1 MSVIAANKV
10 GIFHYTLTNQGGEVL
25 DSSQGQDPM
34 PYLHGYGNIIPGL
47 EVQMT
52 GKQAGDKFTAV
63 ILPEDAYGEF
73 NPEAF
78 IQVPRAQLPE
88 GIEFQKGLQL
98 LAQDGNGGVLPIFMD
113 GYDEATDIF
122 TFNANHPLAGET
134 LTFEVEVVAVR
145 DATKEELT
153 HGHPHGIEGTET
165 HPQ

>member
-10 GIFHYTLTNQGGEVL
+10 VIFHYTLTNQAGEVL
-25 DSSQGQDPM
+25 DSSVGQDPL
-34 PYLHGYGNIIPGL
+34 PYIHGAGNIIPGL
-47 EVQMT
+47 EEQMA
-52 GKQAGDKFTAV
+52 GKKPGDKFTAV
-63 ILPEDAYGEF
+63 VLPVDAYGDF

-98 LAQDGNGGVLPIFMD
+98 LAQDENGGVMPIFMD

-134 LTFEVEVVAVR
+134 LTFEVEVVAIR
-145 DATKEELT
+145 DATAEELT
-153 HGHPHGIEGTET
+153 QGHPDGIDGK
-165 HPQ
+165 QGQ

>member
-1 MSVIAANKV
+1 MSTIAQNKV

-34 PYLHGYGNIIPGL
+34 PYLHGAGNIIPGL
-47 EVQMT
+47 ESHMA
-52 GKQAGDKFTAV
+52 GKKSGDSFTAV
-63 ILPEDAYGEF
+63 ISPEDGYGEF

-78 IQVPRAQLPE
+78 LQVPKAQLPE

-98 LAQDGNGGVLPIFMD
+98 LAQDEDGGVMPIFMD

-134 LTFEVEVVAVR
+134 LTFKVEVVEVR
-145 DATKEELT
+145 DASDEELAQ
-153 HGHPHGIEGTET
+153 GHPVGL
-165 HPQ
+165 